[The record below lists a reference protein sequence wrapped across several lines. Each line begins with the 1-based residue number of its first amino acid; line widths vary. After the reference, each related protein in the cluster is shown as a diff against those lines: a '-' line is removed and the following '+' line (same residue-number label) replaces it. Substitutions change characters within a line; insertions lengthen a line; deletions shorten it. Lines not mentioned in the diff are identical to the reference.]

1 MINSSLKNHITL
13 KSIAN
18 EFNYHKQN
26 DKNSLMNHFVGIF
39 PKLVCIKDLLILML
53 GKVHFHST
61 IRSLLQSTHI
71 PILYLT
77 Q

>member
-1 MINSSLKNHITL
+1 MINSLKKNI

-26 DKNSLMNHFVGIF
+26 DKNSLMNHFAGNF
-39 PKLVCIKDLLILML
+39 PRLVYSKDLLIFTL
-53 GKVHFHST
+53 GQVHFHSQ

-71 PILYLT
+71 PILY
-77 Q
+77 QNQ